1 MTEAQLR
8 LELVRLSKS
17 LFDRG
22 FSVGSAGNISVALP
36 DGWLMTPT
44 NSCLGNL
51 EIDRL
56 SKLDTGW
63 NHVSG
68 DPPSKEVFL
77 HRAFYD
83 TRPKTGAVVHL
94 HSTWATALSC
104 LSLTDPEDCVPALT
118 PYVVMR
124 VGRVPCLPYVPPGD
138 PAMGDLVRARMGR
151 NAAVLLANHGP
162 VVAGKDLHSAVYAAE
177 ELEETA
183 KLAIALHSM
192 KVRPLGPDEVA
203 ELERRFAGQL
213 R

>member
-1 MTEAQLR
+1 MTEALLR
-8 LELVRLSKS
+8 TELARLARS

-44 NSCLGNL
+44 NSSLGNL
-51 EIDRL
+51 AADRI
-56 SKLDTGW
+56 SKLDLSW
-63 NHVSG
+63 AHVSG
-68 DPPSKEVFL
+68 DKPSKEVFL
-77 HRAFYD
+77 HRAFYE
-83 TRPKTGAVVHL
+83 TRPGTGAVVHL

-104 LSLTDPEDCVPALT
+104 LNLPDPEDCVPALT

-124 VGRVPCLPYVPPGD
+124 VGKVPCLPYAPPGD
-138 PAMGDLVRARMGR
+138 PAMGDLVRARKGR

-183 KLAIALHSM
+183 KLAVLLRGLDT
-192 KVRPLGPDEVA
+192 RPLGKADIA
-203 ELERRFAGQL
+203 ELERRFAGTL
-213 R
+213 K